1 MRRVCTADNVSA
13 LASDPHTVG
22 ADPAGLARSVVC
34 CTPVPLH
41 TLL

>member
-1 MRRVCTADNVSA
+1 MRRVCIADTLSA

-22 ADPAGLARSVVC
+22 ADPPPLAWSA
-34 CTPVPLH
+34 LLY